1 MNGILVTGG
10 AGFLG
15 AAFAARARAAGHAVR
30 TADLLDAAD
39 VRLDASALVP
49 GGPPRF
55 VVTAE
60 AME

>member
-1 MNGILVTGG
+1 MK
-10 AGFLG
+10 
-15 AAFAARARAAGHAVR
+15 FAALLIALAVAIV
-30 TADLLDAAD
+30 T
-39 VRLDASALVP
+39 ASALVP